1 MILVIAV
8 VAILVGT
15 SLYSR
20 GMDSDSYSYSQFQ
33 DDLKEKRVTEVYVR
47 QNEEVPTGRLVV
59 MREGMDEQTLY
70 VPDVQ
75 KALEEVKAA
84 GIERIR
90 VEDVDRTPWYMQLLP
105 YLFGFIMILLLFSML
120 SGQGAGAGSGGGS
133 MMNFGK
139 SRARMFSPEDKKKKT
154 FADVAGLYE
163 EKESG
168 NR

>member
-1 MILVIAV
+1 MSSRGYGFMILVIAV

-90 VEDVDRTPWYMQLLP
+90 VEDVDRTP
-105 YLFGFIMILLLFSML
+105 
-120 SGQGAGAGSGGGS
+120 
-133 MMNFGK
+133 
-139 SRARMFSPEDKKKKT
+139 
-154 FADVAGLYE
+154 
-163 EKESG
+163 
-168 NR
+168 